1 MIFNDL
7 PFNMLSI
14 NYNRFYDEKI
24 LKLIKTNELE
34 FGQTRDN
41 K

>member
-7 PFNMLSI
+7 PFNIDSI
-14 NYNRFYDEKI
+14 NYNRFYNEKV
-24 LKLIKTNELE
+24 LKLIKANELE